1 MLGTCFASI
10 FSQSVTSLFI
20 FLMVSLFKKIISQ
33 LFIFGCAGSL
43 LQSWLVSGCGERGL
57 VFMRCMGFPWHWLFL
72 LQSTGSR
79 VSGLQWQGH
88 VGSVVVEYGLCCS
101 KACGIFPD
109 QGLNLCL
116 LHWQADSLPLW

>member
-1 MLGTCFASI
+1 MLDTCFASI

-57 VFMRCMGFPWHWLFL
+57 VFIAVHGLPMALAFL
-72 LQSTGSR
+72 VAEHRL
-79 VSGLQWQGH
+79 
-88 VGSVVVEYGLCCS
+88 
-101 KACGIFPD
+101 
-109 QGLNLCL
+109 
-116 LHWQADSLPLW
+116 